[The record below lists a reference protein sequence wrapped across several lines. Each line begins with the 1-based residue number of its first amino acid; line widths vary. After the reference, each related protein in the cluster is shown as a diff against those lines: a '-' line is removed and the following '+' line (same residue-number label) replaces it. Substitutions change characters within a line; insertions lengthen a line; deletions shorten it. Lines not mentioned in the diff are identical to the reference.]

1 MCGDD
6 CEHFRKSEMI
16 CDDHEAHM
24 TRVLSFERRPWK
36 DAFHE
41 ELERK
46 GSVYSVQFTTQKHMD
61 GCEYEGVCSL
71 IFVKLISNFDRS
83 IEWVVCKDL
92 KGNTYMHDVLCVIAY
107 SSWIE

>member
-36 DAFHE
+36 DAFMKNWNAKDQCIVYN
-41 ELERK
+41 LRRK
-46 GSVYSVQFTTQKHMD
+46 NIWMD
-61 GCEYEGVCSL
+61 VNMKEYVPLSSL
-71 IFVKLISNFDRS
+71 S
-83 IEWVVCKDL
+83 
-92 KGNTYMHDVLCVIAY
+92 
-107 SSWIE
+107 